1 MSTEKILTIPT
12 TKIFQPLATYLQSM
26 QQFVEKNKRFFEIC
40 VNVVWELS
48 LNGVYIVN
56 LDVCDTPDDRPTVT
70 IAQFLEDIITQ
81 EKNSVEK
88 HFVSVRLSLVPSEI
102 QQLKMMTLPSEYV
115 ELEKFIKYSLILAD
129 VNTKM

>member
-1 MSTEKILTIPT
+1 
-12 TKIFQPLATYLQSM
+12 M

-40 VNVVWELS
+40 VNVAWELS
-48 LNGVYIVN
+48 FNGVYIVT
-56 LDVCDTPDDRPTVT
+56 LDVCDTPDDRTTVT
-70 IAQFLEDIITQ
+70 IAQFLEDVITR

-88 HFVSVRLSLVPSEI
+88 HLVSVRLSLVPSEI

-115 ELEKFIKYSLILAD
+115 ELEKFIKYSLILAG